1 MEPTLEELS
10 RTLASIHE
18 AAASPERWTN
28 TLAAL
33 TRLCESSKAALLDVD
48 AAGRF
53 QGFSQIG
60 HDPAAQ
66 KEYAEHYHAV
76 DPTLQIAL
84 SGRPHEALV
93 TYEHFPAAVRARSE
107 YFAFMGRYDVGDV
120 IGVRTHGE
128 PAGSR
133 TILSL
138 QRPMRAHR
146 FGEETK
152 RLLALIAP
160 HLELAK
166 RVQARV
172 AKAIASRDV
181 LSAGLD
187 RLADA
192 AFILD
197 ATRTIRFA
205 NAAARQQLAVDA
217 RLRSGGGRLAMAVSR
232 LDSAFHKAVQSA
244 AAKAVRSQVLAL
256 PAAAGCVAA
265 EVVVSPLLPAH
276 PLASAWQEPLV
287 LVMIT
292 STRLDG
298 SSIAARM
305 RQLYGLTPAE
315 AGLVARLAL
324 GRTIEEIC
332 ILTGIRESTLR
343 TQVKSIFAK
352 VGVARQADLVRVAL
366 SGARITADPHT

>member
-1 MEPTLEELS
+1 MEPTLEEFS
-10 RTLASIHE
+10 RTLAFIHE
-18 AAASPERWTN
+18 AAASPEHWTPA
-28 TLAAL
+28 LAAL
-33 TRLCESSKAALLDVD
+33 TRICECSKGALLDLD
-48 AAGRF
+48 AAGRLL
-53 QGFSQIG
+53 GFTQIG

-76 DPTLQIAL
+76 DPKLQVAV
-84 SGRPHEALV
+84 SGRPHEGLV
-93 TYEHFPAAVRARSE
+93 IYEHFPAAVRARGE
-107 YFAFMGRYDVGDV
+107 YFAFMARYDVGDV

-128 PAGSR
+128 PAGCC
-133 TILSL
+133 TLLSL
-138 QRPMRAHR
+138 QRPLRAPG
-146 FGEETK
+146 FGEDAK
-152 RLLALIAP
+152 RLLNLIAP
-160 HLELAK
+160 HVELAK

-172 AKAIASRDV
+172 AEAIASRDA

-205 NAAARQQLAVDA
+205 NSAARQQLAVDA
-217 RLRSGGGRLAMAVSR
+217 RLRSGGGKLAMAVSR
-232 LDSAFHKAVQSA
+232 LDSAFHNAVQLA
-244 AAKAVRSQVLAL
+244 TAKAVRSQVLAL
-256 PAAAGCVAA
+256 PAASGMVAA
-265 EVVVSPLLPAH
+265 EIVVSPLVPAH
-276 PLASAWQEPLV
+276 PLASAWQQPLV

-298 SSIAARM
+298 TSIAARM

-324 GRTIEEIC
+324 GRTIEEIS

-343 TQVKSIFAK
+343 TQVKSSFAK
-352 VGVARQADLVRVAL
+352 VGVTRQADLVRVAL
-366 SGARITADPHT
+366 SGARVAADPHT